1 MREQFNLDAEIIRL
15 MNDAKESK
23 SQNKVCSLLN
33 IKTGAV
39 AIRGQRVNFEKK
51 QLFDGKIEMILPK
64 DFQAIDPEN
73 LYKPETKPDLLLV
86 NDGGAIQITLTHLS
100 KKASNDEEVIA
111 HKNAVQRILQQ
122 MNPSIEWLEGGTK
135 KINEKPLVFFEF
147 ITPMLGAEIYNLTF
161 FVRLSRRIFTGS
173 FVYGDREFKGWK
185 QIFHQML
192 GSIEIIEAENPE
204 DLAEA
209 APAHQDFSK
218 YHYGKGL
225 YGIHQG
231 REYQL
236 FKIGDGYRLISFNAE
251 DLDRGFFRQDGVFK
265 KNVTQ
270 NEIEAAY
277 ELQLTLVYR
286 GHQFEL
292 GRESKTKVQLI
303 MKDCDRKL
311 ANALQLQMNYPVYE
325 KWVDKTEIE
334 NIIEKK
340 LPVAGFAMP
349 ENFAENQ

>member
-1 MREQFNLDAEIIRL
+1 MSGNYKLDTEIVRL
-15 MNDAKESK
+15 MKEVDENK
-23 SQNKVCSLLN
+23 AQNKVYSLPN

-39 AIRGQRVNFEKK
+39 VVHGQRVNFEKR

-64 DFQAIDPEN
+64 DFQSIDPAK

-86 NDGGAIQITLTHLS
+86 NDGGTVQITLTHLS
-100 KKASNDEEVIA
+100 KKAVNDEQVRA
-111 HKNAVQRILQQ
+111 HQNAVQQILQQ
-122 MNPSIEWLEGGTK
+122 MNPSLQWLEGGVKT
-135 KINEKPLVFFEF
+135 ISEKPLSFFEF
-147 ITPMLGAEIYNLTF
+147 ITPMLGTEVYNLTF
-161 FVRLSRRIFTGS
+161 FIRLDQRIFTGS
-173 FVYGDREFKGWK
+173 FVCGGPELKGWK
-185 QIFHQML
+185 QIFYQIL
-192 GSIEIIEAENPE
+192 GSIEINESANPE
-204 DLAEA
+204 ELAEA
-209 APAHQDFSK
+209 APAHRDFSQ

-231 REYQL
+231 REYRL
-236 FKIGDGYRLISFNAE
+236 FKIGDGYRLISFNGE

-292 GRESKTKVQLI
+292 GRELKTKVQLI

-311 ANALQLQMNYPVYE
+311 ANELQLQMNYPVYE

-340 LPVAGFAMP
+340 LPVAGFAIP
-349 ENFAENQ
+349 ENIAENQ